1 MRKEDFTRNSDL
13 VLFFIALGNCVL
25 FTLDYGFAFSERTR
39 FILHHVGYFT
49 LILFFIDNLISLFY
63 NGTPVKE
70 FLKSKTPYLI
80 ILFILIQFL
89 LIRYNVY
96 TLPVAHIGDAHGYVV
111 ITQAYLFYMLLVKIS
126 KINYFFLPFMRIGPL
141 QMFVLSFVGI
151 IITGALLLMMP
162 RATTAEGSI
171 SFIDALF
178 TSTSAVCVTGLTV
191 VDTAGAFTMMGKTV
205 ILVLFQIG
213 GLGLMTFTSFF
224 SLFFLRKMTIREQF
238 MMSEVLSYDSIGD
251 ISALVRSII
260 TMTFTIEFLG
270 AGLLFIR
277 WKSSFASVFD
287 AAYHSIFHAVSAF
300 CNAGFSTFSNSL
312 ENFKGDLIVNS
323 VVSLLIVLGG
333 LGFVVLA
340 DMFQAKAKGQA
351 RLWSMQ
357 SKLVLSVS
365 AILIACG
372 AVAIFIA
379 EYSRSLAV
387 LPLHEKI
394 LTSLFQSI
402 TTRTAGFNTL
412 PISSMSFT
420 VLMVMIVLMF
430 IGASPGSTGGGIKT
444 TSAGLLYSAVIAS
457 LRRRTEVVIF
467 KRSIPYQLINRA
479 LAITVVSMVYL
490 MVTFSILLAI
500 EPLRPIQ
507 LLFELVSAFGT
518 VGLSTGITSLLQPA
532 SKIIIILTMFIG
544 RLGPV
549 TLALAMSKTRGEPS
563 IRYPEENAIM
573 VG

>member
-1 MRKEDFTRNSDL
+1 MRKDEFTRISDV
-13 VLFFIALGNCVL
+13 VLFFIALGNCIL
-25 FTLDYGFAFSERTR
+25 FTLDYGFLFSEKIR
-39 FILHHVGYFT
+39 FVLHHIGYVT
-49 LILFFIDNLISLFY
+49 MLLFFIDNIFSLLY
-63 NGTPVKE
+63 NGTPIKE
-70 FLKSKTPYLI
+70 FLQRKTPYLI
-80 ILFILIQFL
+80 ILLILIQFI
-89 LIRYNVY
+89 LIRTNVY
-96 TLPVAHIGDAHGYVV
+96 SIPIQYIGDMHGYVI
-111 ITQAYLFYMLLVKIS
+111 ITQAYIFYMLLVKIS
-126 KINYFFLPFMRIGPL
+126 KVNYFFLPILRIGPL

-151 IITGALLLMMP
+151 ILTGAFLLMMP
-162 RATTAEGSI
+162 RATTTGGL
-171 SFIDALF
+171 SFVDALF

-191 VDTAGAFTMMGKTV
+191 VDTATHFTIMGKTV

-277 WKSSFASVFD
+277 WKSSFASTFD
-287 AAYHSIFHAVSAF
+287 AVYHSVFHAVSAF

-312 ENFKGDLIVNS
+312 ESFKGDFIVNG
-323 VVSLLIVLGG
+323 VVSVLIILGG
-333 LGFVVLA
+333 FGFVVLA
-340 DMFQAKAKGQA
+340 DMFQTKAKGHA
-351 RLWSMQ
+351 LLWSIQ
-357 SKLVLSVS
+357 TKLVLSVS
-365 AILIACG
+365 AILIAIG
-372 AVAIFIA
+372 TIIIFA
-379 EYSRSLAV
+379 TEYSRSLAV
-387 LPLHEKI
+387 LPFKDKI

-412 PISSMSFT
+412 PIGAMSLT

-444 TSAGLLYSAVIAS
+444 TSAGLLYSAVVAS
-457 LRRRTEVVIF
+457 LKRRSAVVIF
-467 KRSIPYQLINRA
+467 NRSIPFQLINRA
-479 LAITVVSMVYL
+479 LALTIVSMVYL
-490 MVTFSILLAI
+490 LVMFSVLLAI

-549 TLALAMSKTRGEPS
+549 TLTLAMSKSRGEPS

>member
-1 MRKEDFTRNSDL
+1 MRKDEFTRISDV
-13 VLFFIALGNCVL
+13 VLFFIALGNCIL
-25 FTLDYGFAFSERTR
+25 FTLDYGFLFSEKIR
-39 FILHHVGYFT
+39 FVLHHIGYVT
-49 LILFFIDNLISLFY
+49 MLLFFIDNIFSLLY
-63 NGTPVKE
+63 NGTPIKE
-70 FLKSKTPYLI
+70 FLQRKTPYLI
-80 ILFILIQFL
+80 ILLILIQFI
-89 LIRYNVY
+89 LIRTNVY
-96 TLPVAHIGDAHGYVV
+96 SIPIQYIGDMHGYVI
-111 ITQAYLFYMLLVKIS
+111 ITQAYIFYMLLVKIS
-126 KINYFFLPFMRIGPL
+126 KVNYFFLPILRIGPL

-151 IITGALLLMMP
+151 ILTGAFLLMMP
-162 RATTAEGSI
+162 RATTTGGL
-171 SFIDALF
+171 SFVDALF

-191 VDTAGAFTMMGKTV
+191 VDTATHFTIMGKTV

-277 WKSSFASVFD
+277 WKSSFASTFD
-287 AAYHSIFHAVSAF
+287 AVYHSVFHAVSAF

-312 ENFKGDLIVNS
+312 ESFKGDFIVNG
-323 VVSLLIVLGG
+323 VVSVLIILGG
-333 LGFVVLA
+333 FGFVVLA
-340 DMFQAKAKGQA
+340 DMFQTKAKGHA
-351 RLWSMQ
+351 RLWSIQ
-357 SKLVLSVS
+357 TKLVLSVS
-365 AILIACG
+365 AILIAIG
-372 AVAIFIA
+372 TIIIFA
-379 EYSRSLAV
+379 TEYSRSLAV
-387 LPLHEKI
+387 LPFKDKI

-412 PISSMSFT
+412 PIGAMSLT

-457 LRRRTEVVIF
+457 LKRRSAVVIF
-467 KRSIPYQLINRA
+467 NRSIPFQLINRA
-479 LAITVVSMVYL
+479 LALTIVSMVYL
-490 MVTFSILLAI
+490 LVMFSVLLAI

-549 TLALAMSKTRGEPS
+549 TLTLAMSKSRGEPS